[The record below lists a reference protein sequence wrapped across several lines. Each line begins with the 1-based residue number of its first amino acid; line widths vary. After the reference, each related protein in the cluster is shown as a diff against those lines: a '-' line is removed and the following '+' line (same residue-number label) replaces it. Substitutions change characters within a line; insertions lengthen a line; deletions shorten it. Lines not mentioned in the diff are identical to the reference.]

1 MADDQRTQSPNATPS
16 LKKPEINESTQFK
29 VPEYPG
35 FQMSPNGE
43 MQMFPIMYPELVPGS
58 MQLQNQEQSNNGAG
72 IYAVPVVPFMGA
84 VPGVPPNTLIPLTYN
99 IPTRTALVEGGAVSA
114 ENGQEARQ
122 QRLPQR
128 QVERRFHP
136 AFQIDLLLILKLAA
150 FVFVFNQDG
159 SRQRLFLLVFFAVL
173 IYLYRTGALTPLIRW
188 LSQGMH
194 RAGAPPQGPHQQV
207 AARDDNNPAALRP
220 DGENAARAEGQAGVE
235 NTNEQTENENQAV
248 ENGNQVEAGRGNGIN
263 WWVVVKEIQM
273 IVVGFLTSL
282 LPGFHNV
289 D

>member
-1 MADDQRTQSPNATPS
+1 MADDQRAQSPNASPS
-16 LKKPEINESTQFK
+16 PKKPEINEARQFK
-29 VPEYPG
+29 VPGYPG
-35 FQMSPNGE
+35 FQLSPNGE
-43 MQMFPIMYPELVPGS
+43 MQMFPTMYPALVPGL
-58 MQLQNQEQSNNGAG
+58 MPLHNQEQSNNGAG

-84 VPGVPPNTLIPLTYN
+84 APGVPPNTLIPLTYN
-99 IPTRTALVEGGAVSA
+99 IPTRMAPVEDGTVSE

-128 QVERRFHP
+128 QVARRFHA

-173 IYLYRTGALTPLIRW
+173 IYLYRTGTLTPLIRW

-194 RAGAPPQGPHQQV
+194 RAAAPPQGPHQQV
-207 AARDDNNPAALRP
+207 AARGDNNPAALRP
-220 DGENAARAEGQAGVE
+220 DGENAARAEGQAGVD
-235 NTNEQTENENQAV
+235 NTNEQAENENQAV
-248 ENGNQVEAGRGNGIN
+248 ENANQVEAGRGNGIN

>member
-1 MADDQRTQSPNATPS
+1 MADDQQAQSPNASPS
-16 LKKPEINESTQFK
+16 PKKPEINEARQFK
-29 VPEYPG
+29 VPGYPG
-35 FQMSPNGE
+35 FQLSPNGE
-43 MQMFPIMYPELVPGS
+43 MQMFPTMYPALVPGL
-58 MQLQNQEQSNNGAG
+58 MPLHNQEQSNNGAG
-72 IYAVPVVPFMGA
+72 IYAVPVVPFMG
-84 VPGVPPNTLIPLTYN
+84 LYLE
-99 IPTRTALVEGGAVSA
+99 RTAPVEDGTVSE

-128 QVERRFHP
+128 QVARRFHA
-136 AFQIDLLLILKLAA
+136 AFHIDLLLILKLAA

-194 RAGAPPQGPHQQV
+194 RAAAPPQGPHQQV
-207 AARDDNNPAALRP
+207 AARGDNNPAALRP
-220 DGENAARAEGQAGVE
+220 DGENAARAEGQAGVD
-235 NTNEQTENENQAV
+235 NTNEQAENENQAV
-248 ENGNQVEAGRGNGIN
+248 ENANQVEAGRGNGIN